1 MKALERI
8 SAQFIIYAYQK
19 CTSSPWVRH
28 FNIRDT
34 SLSALEGFHCNVV
47 CVVNYLQQF
56 LYNTMIVAFSP
67 STPRP
72 EPTVVKLLLS
82 LLCCCF
88 VFPSKTIIIFV
99 LKFNHFF
106 LFCVAQ
112 SLYSLWPCSQ
122 SRNMLENTVQCCCIA
137 PRLWNS
143 QGRWGNLRGIPC
155 LSCWVCMFSREKVT
169 NGSPAQC
176 QCVGER
182 PVCCSTVEGFCAD
195 GETGLWNVCYSL
207 QSFQKGVDDYK
218 EHSHR

>member
-1 MKALERI
+1 MVSCTRFPKYNESSWENLCTVHK
-8 SAQFIIYAYQK
+8 YAYQK
-19 CTSSPWVRH
+19 CTSSPWVRQ
-28 FNIRDT
+28 FNIMDT

-106 LFCVAQ
+106 ILCSTITLQFVALQ
-112 SLYSLWPCSQ
+112 SIKEYAREYSAVLLYSSQAMKQ
-122 SRNMLENTVQCCCIA
+122 SRQ
-137 PRLWNS
+137 
-143 QGRWGNLRGIPC
+143 
-155 LSCWVCMFSREKVT
+155 
-169 NGSPAQC
+169 
-176 QCVGER
+176 VGQ
-182 PVCCSTVEGFCAD
+182 P
-195 GETGLWNVCYSL
+195 
-207 QSFQKGVDDYK
+207 
-218 EHSHR
+218 

>member
-1 MKALERI
+1 MLYVLWTTSNNFFTTPWLLHFLLLPLDLNLLWWNYFSVFCVAAL
-8 SAQFIIYAYQK
+8 F
-19 CTSSPWVRH
+19 
-28 FNIRDT
+28 
-34 SLSALEGFHCNVV
+34 
-47 CVVNYLQQF
+47 F
-56 LYNTMIVAFSP
+56 LL
-67 STPRP
+67 
-72 EPTVVKLLLS
+72 KLLSYLYLNS
-82 LLCCCF
+82 
-88 VFPSKTIIIFV
+88 II
-99 LKFNHFF
+99 F

-137 PRLWNS
+137 PMLWNS
-143 QGRWGNLRGIPC
+143 QGRRGNLRGIPC

-218 EHSHR
+218 EHR